1 MVCFFFFQRDTH
13 TSACKLF
20 HAALPLETS
29 EETEHSPREY
39 DKQRRET
46 KKKKNC
52 KVMVITCAIVCIHNM
67 YACEGGQHFS
77 IAGKAVIPR
86 SSWLYSE
93 KSFSLPTAIAV
104 GGRDVAV

>member
-1 MVCFFFFQRDTH
+1 
-13 TSACKLF
+13 
-20 HAALPLETS
+20 
-29 EETEHSPREY
+29 
-39 DKQRRET
+39 
-46 KKKKNC
+46 
-52 KVMVITCAIVCIHNM
+52 MVITCAIVCIHNM

-93 KSFSLPTAIAV
+93 KSFPLPTAIAV